1 MNRILALLL
10 VINFN
15 FAQSQILN
23 DSIRPV
29 NCYHDGAIFLEIFS
43 ASQII
48 DWYINDDSLGLILI
62 DANTPNIQLT
72 TNKDSLV
79 TSQCG
84 SYVVQVDANFYYYY
98 IGCPLG
104 SRGSQLNV
112 QCNGDSTGF
121 LKRVAHSG
129 SPPYYYEWFYNNI
142 LFSSG
147 NNDTVFEDLPAGT
160 YKILFTDSVDV
171 LIQYQL
177 IFFHLLF
184 KVRYFN

>member
-23 DSIRPV
+23 DSTRPV

-121 LKRVAHSG
+121 LKELLILEALLITMNG
-129 SPPYYYEWFYNNI
+129 SITIFFFLQEILTQFFKIYLLDHIKFYLQI
-142 LFSSG
+142 L
-147 NNDTVFEDLPAGT
+147 L
-160 YKILFTDSVDV
+160 DV
-171 LIQYQL
+171 LIQY
-177 IFFHLLF
+177 
-184 KVRYFN
+184 